1 MRRNRSVT
9 FVEKKAAGAQQVF
22 FPENLKLKRINVFHE
37 RYWPL
42 EDSRFQVPLSGEINV
57 LGQGG
62 AEKMSDAEKRKASNT
77 SKSGVLVQD
86 LRDLS
91 GTENSSMYG
100 LCSR

>member
-1 MRRNRSVT
+1 MS
-9 FVEKKAAGAQQVF
+9 
-22 FPENLKLKRINVFHE
+22 HE

-42 EDSRFQVPLSGEINV
+42 EDSRFPVPPSAEIDV

-62 AEKMSDAEKRKASNT
+62 AEKMSDAENRKASNT
-77 SKSGVLVQD
+77 AKLGTLVQD

-91 GTENSSMYG
+91 GREISSLYG